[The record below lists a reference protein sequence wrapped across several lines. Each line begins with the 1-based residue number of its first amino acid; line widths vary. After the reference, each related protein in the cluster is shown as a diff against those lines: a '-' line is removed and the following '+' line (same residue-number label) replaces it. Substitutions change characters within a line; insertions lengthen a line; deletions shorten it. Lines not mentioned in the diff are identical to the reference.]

1 MQQPQAP
8 QAQALEP
15 LVSAVVTPGAHRVP
29 VASVHFGAILT
40 TRRIITGDQLEHAL
54 SVQAESPY
62 LRIGEI
68 LLGLGY
74 ISFAQL
80 KSTLEDQYHDVK
92 LGDLLLQLGIVTP
105 PEIEAALELQVRR
118 GSRLGPA
125 LIELEAC
132 SEAQIYRALASQ
144 EPR

>member
-1 MQQPQAP
+1 MQQPSTQRAP
-8 QAQALEP
+8 EP
-15 LVSAVVTPGAHRVP
+15 VVSASVPSGAKRVP
-29 VASVHFGAILT
+29 VAAIHFGALLLA
-40 TRRIITGDQLEHAL
+40 RRVIDGEQLDKAL
-54 SVQAESPY
+54 ALQESSPY

-105 PEIEAALELQVRR
+105 PEIEAALELQVRS